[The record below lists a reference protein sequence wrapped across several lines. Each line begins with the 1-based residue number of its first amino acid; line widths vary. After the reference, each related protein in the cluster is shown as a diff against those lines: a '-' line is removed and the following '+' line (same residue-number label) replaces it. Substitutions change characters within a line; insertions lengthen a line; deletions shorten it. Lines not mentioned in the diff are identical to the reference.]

1 MGENQGER
9 GNPLIM
15 DLAQRVSKLET
26 RVEGLE
32 KLTTMLYDRIRSLED
47 KVDRIDSRIWYVLS
61 GVIASIAIQI
71 LMRLIS

>member
-1 MGENQGER
+1 VDEKE
-9 GNPLIM
+9 NPLIM

-32 KLTTMLYDRIRSLED
+32 KTITMLYDRIRVLEE
-47 KVDRIDSRIWYVLS
+47 KVDRIDSRVWYILT

-71 LMRLIS
+71 LMRLIP

>member
-1 MGENQGER
+1 MDEKE
-9 GNPLIM
+9 NPLIM

-32 KLTTMLYDRIRSLED
+32 KTITMLYDRIRSLEE
-47 KVDRIDSRIWYVLS
+47 KVDRIDSRVWYILT

-71 LMRLIS
+71 LMRLIP

>member
-1 MGENQGER
+1 MDEKE
-9 GNPLIM
+9 NPLIM

-32 KLTTMLYDRIRSLED
+32 KTITMLYDRIRVLEE
-47 KVDRIDSRIWYVLS
+47 KVDRIDSRVWYILT

-71 LMRLIS
+71 LMRLIP